1 MKPLFAICAAFTVF
15 QTMPLQAQAEADK
28 THPFDTPGFLAE
40 CTNRIPNV
48 ATQIPMNQLCV
59 STARQLC
66 DLSTGGQDAT
76 QCLSTVTE
84 WLETDIAHVR
94 SSFPDAAKMVE
105 KPSGLSPLP
114 MGAAQAIDCSQL
126 KVPNVSS
133 EVVCSYQEALSRW
146 MKFRVVKLSSQPR
159 ED

>member
-1 MKPLFAICAAFTVF
+1 MKLLFAVCAALAV
-15 QTMPLQAQAEADK
+15 MPRQAQAEADK
-28 THPFDTPGFLAE
+28 TPPFDTPGFLAE

-48 ATQIPMNQLCV
+48 AMQIPMNQLCV
-59 STARQLC
+59 SAARQLC
-66 DLSTGGQDAT
+66 DLSTGGQGAS

-84 WLETDIAHVR
+84 WLETDITRIR
-94 SSFPDAAKMVE
+94 SSFPDAAEMVE
-105 KPSGLSPLP
+105 KPSGMSPLP

-133 EVVCSYQEALSRW
+133 EGGCSYQEAVSRW
-146 MKFRVVKLSSQPR
+146 LKFRVVELSSQPR